1 MAKPNCTKLVSEI
14 INPST
19 FVFSKDGKFSKILA
33 SDLSPNHPIYDELSV
48 SDIIKIGYRR
58 GHNDGYSEA
67 RELNASILNMR
78 DSEKESIL
86 KLLASQSGTQQQDGA
101 CHFSA
106 EDTGD
111 QAGVVESEQS
121 DINESK
127 TAPTVSRTFLEQPQI
142 KKTLPEHQ
150 VNFEIS
156 EMTNFL
162 DRVLAAIID
171 GSVDK
176 VVPGIAV
183 LLDQLVEIPE
193 YHSGVTR
200 QSIYVRS
207 SYETNPIIY
216 IESGTSIH
224 LQNTNLPKPSTTNTN
239 ANNLLS
245 SLTQVHSC

>member
-14 INPST
+14 LNPSA
-19 FVFSKDGKFSKILA
+19 FVFSKGGKISKIHT
-33 SDLSPNHPIYDELSV
+33 SDLAPNQPIYDELSV
-48 SDIIKIGYRR
+48 SDIVKIVYRR

-67 RELNASILNMR
+67 RELNASILNMM

-142 KKTLPEHQ
+142 KKILPEHQ
-150 VNFEIS
+150 VSFDITD
-156 EMTNFL
+156 MTNFL
-162 DRVLAAIID
+162 NRVLASFFD
-171 GSVDK
+171 GSADK
-176 VVPGIAV
+176 VTPALAV
-183 LLDQLVEIPE
+183 LLDQLVGIPE
-193 YHSGVTR
+193 G
-200 QSIYVRS
+200 
-207 SYETNPIIY
+207 
-216 IESGTSIH
+216 
-224 LQNTNLPKPSTTNTN
+224 
-239 ANNLLS
+239 
-245 SLTQVHSC
+245 